1 MAYLTIQIN
10 CPSLSVADM
19 SKAIEQGDSTKA
31 HEAVNDLCNLLNGIN
46 LGTIAAS
53 ISATSST
60 NTGTVSGQTGGTTAT
75 FNLL

>member
-31 HEAVNDLCNLLNGIN
+31 HEAVTDLGNLLDAIN
-46 LGTIAAS
+46 LGTVAAS
-53 ISATSST
+53 ITATSST
-60 NTGTVSGQTGGTTAT
+60 NTGTISGQTGGTTAT